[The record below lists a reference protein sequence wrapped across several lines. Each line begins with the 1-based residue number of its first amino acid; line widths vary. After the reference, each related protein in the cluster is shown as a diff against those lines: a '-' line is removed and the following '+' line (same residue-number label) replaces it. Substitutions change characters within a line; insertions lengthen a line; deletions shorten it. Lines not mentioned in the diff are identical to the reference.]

1 MAQESQE
8 LLEILRQIA
17 RSCACPEEIKMLQIR
32 MGVPQPKR
40 TPPPK
45 RTINLQN
52 LAAAVGTVSAVTVP
66 PKRAMPEAALG
77 VAEADAAAPPPP
89 KKRPPPKRA
98 NKATDEAVAA
108 RTAAE
113 PVEAE
118 SPAVKTK
125 RQPPPK
131 KPKAE
136 GRMLGSESATVESA
150 SSAELASATVESFES
165 TTLEET
171 LPLLPKKKPPPRRSQ
186 S

>member
-1 MAQESQE
+1 
-8 LLEILRQIA
+8 
-17 RSCACPEEIKMLQIR
+17 MLQIR

-77 VAEADAAAPPPP
+77 VAEADAAVNAAAPPPP

-136 GRMLGSESATVESA
+136 GMLGSESATVESA

>member
-1 MAQESQE
+1 M
-8 LLEILRQIA
+8 RQIA
-17 RSCACPEEIKMLQIR
+17 RSCAYPEEIKMLQIR

-40 TPPPK
+40 APPPK
-45 RTINLQN
+45 RTNLQN

-66 PKRAMPEAALG
+66 PKRAKPEAVLG
-77 VAEADAAAPPPP
+77 VAEADTAAAPPPP

-98 NKATDEAVAA
+98 KATDEAILGAA
-108 RTAAE
+108 PAAE

-131 KPKAE
+131 MPKAE
-136 GRMLGSESATVESA
+136 GVLGSESATESA
-150 SSAELASATVESFES
+150 SSAELASATVES
-165 TTLEET
+165 TRLEA
-171 LPLLPKKKPPPRRSQ
+171 LPQLPKKKPPPKRSQ

>member
-1 MAQESQE
+1 
-8 LLEILRQIA
+8 
-17 RSCACPEEIKMLQIR
+17 MLQIR

-40 TPPPK
+40 APPPK

-77 VAEADAAAPPPP
+77 TALGVAEADAAAPPPP

-98 NKATDEAVAA
+98 KETDEVVAA
-108 RTAAE
+108 PAAE

-131 KPKAE
+131 KPKA
-136 GRMLGSESATVESA
+136 GGMLGSESATESA

-171 LPLLPKKKPPPRRSQ
+171 LPLLPKKKPLPRRSQ

>member
-1 MAQESQE
+1 
-8 LLEILRQIA
+8 
-17 RSCACPEEIKMLQIR
+17 MLQIR

-108 RTAAE
+108 PAAK

-136 GRMLGSESATVESA
+136 GMLGSESATVESA

>member
-1 MAQESQE
+1 M
-8 LLEILRQIA
+8 
-17 RSCACPEEIKMLQIR
+17 
-32 MGVPQPKR
+32 
-40 TPPPK
+40 
-45 RTINLQN
+45 
-52 LAAAVGTVSAVTVP
+52 GTVSAVTVP

-89 KKRPPPKRA
+89 KKRPPPKHA

-136 GRMLGSESATVESA
+136 GMLGSESATVESA

>member
-1 MAQESQE
+1 
-8 LLEILRQIA
+8 
-17 RSCACPEEIKMLQIR
+17 MLQIR

-40 TPPPK
+40 APPPK

-66 PKRAMPEAALG
+66 PKRAMPEAALGTALG

-136 GRMLGSESATVESA
+136 GMLGSESATVESA

>member
-1 MAQESQE
+1 
-8 LLEILRQIA
+8 
-17 RSCACPEEIKMLQIR
+17 MLQIR

-66 PKRAMPEAALG
+66 PKRAMPEVALG
-77 VAEADAAAPPPP
+77 AAEADAAAPPPP

-98 NKATDEAVAA
+98 KETDEVLAA
-108 RTAAE
+108 PAAE

-131 KPKAE
+131 KPKTE
-136 GRMLGSESATVESA
+136 GVLGSESATESA
-150 SSAELASATVESFES
+150 SSAELASATVES
-165 TTLEET
+165 TRLEA
-171 LPLLPKKKPPPRRSQ
+171 LPQLPKKKPPPKRSQ

>member
-98 NKATDEAVAA
+98 KATDEAVAA
-108 RTAAE
+108 PAAE

-136 GRMLGSESATVESA
+136 GMLGSESATVESA

>member
-1 MAQESQE
+1 
-8 LLEILRQIA
+8 
-17 RSCACPEEIKMLQIR
+17 
-32 MGVPQPKR
+32 
-40 TPPPK
+40 
-45 RTINLQN
+45 
-52 LAAAVGTVSAVTVP
+52 
-66 PKRAMPEAALG
+66 MPEAALG

-98 NKATDEAVAA
+98 KATDEAVAA

-136 GRMLGSESATVESA
+136 GMLGSESATVESA

>member
-1 MAQESQE
+1 
-8 LLEILRQIA
+8 
-17 RSCACPEEIKMLQIR
+17 MLQIR

-66 PKRAMPEAALG
+66 PKRARPEAALG

-136 GRMLGSESATVESA
+136 GMLGSESATVESA
-150 SSAELASATVESFES
+150 SSAELASSATVESFES